1 MPTTIA
7 PRIDLGV
14 DQWVVLPATWEIY
27 TGLSAARGEKSR
39 PRYIFVDGR
48 LTVVSPGCPH
58 ESVKTRIGGM
68 IEEMLTSLR
77 IPFKGLGSVT
87 LLTARFPRTGV
98 EADETYF
105 LSDIARVHR
114 KRDLVVGEDPAPDLV
129 VEVVISHPSHDSLEA
144 YRRFGVKEVW
154 LVTETGIEFLVAS
167 PEGAFAPSPF
177 SGLLPFLNSE
187 EITPWALRED
197 PEGDVEARIQFR
209 AWVTET
215 LVPRV

>member
-77 IPFKGLGSVT
+77 IPFTGLGSVT

-114 KRDLVVGEDPAPDLV
+114 KRDLVVGEDPAPTWWFKSSSLTRRTTRSRPTAGLV
-129 VEVVISHPSHDSLEA
+129 SK
-144 YRRFGVKEVW
+144 R
-154 LVTETGIEFLVAS
+154 
-167 PEGAFAPSPF
+167 
-177 SGLLPFLNSE
+177 SGLSQRRGSNSSW
-187 EITPWALRED
+187 PPRK
-197 PEGDVEARIQFR
+197 ARSPR
-209 AWVTET
+209 PL
-215 LVPRV
+215 LVDCYRS